1 MAGSPSSSLPFDEP
15 LLQLERMMANI
26 EKVMVGKRRPVE
38 LVITSL
44 LCGGHVL
51 LEDVPGVGKTM
62 LVKALAR
69 TVDAGFKRI
78 QFTPDLLP
86 SDVTGV
92 SVYNRSLQE
101 FQFRPGPL
109 FTNIVLAD
117 ELNRTSPKTQA
128 ALLEAM
134 EERHVTV
141 DGETYPL
148 PRPFLILATQNPL
161 DHAGTYQLPEA
172 QVDRFF
178 MRIRLGYPDKLQEVE
193 MLGRMQEESP
203 LEQLKP
209 VLFRE
214 ELIRLQR
221 QVRHV
226 HVDES
231 LKVYMV
237 ELAEA
242 TRRHKDVALGA
253 SPRAVLALMLAGQ
266 AAAYRKGRRYIVPDD
281 LKELLEPVLAHRLLL
296 SPEARMAGK
305 TAEQVLASVAA
316 SVPVPGL
323 RYAPGSGS

>member
-1 MAGSPSSSLPFDEP
+1 MASVPSNSLPFDEP
-15 LLQLERMMANI
+15 LLQLERIVANI

-38 LVITSL
+38 LVLTSL

-92 SVYNRSLQE
+92 SIYNRGLQE

-148 PRPFLILATQNPL
+148 PKPFLILATQNPL

-172 QVDRFF
+172 QLDRFF
-178 MRIRLGYPDKLQEVE
+178 MRIRLGYPEKLQEVE
-193 MLGRMQEESP
+193 MLGRMQEQSP

-221 QVRHV
+221 QVRHI

-231 LKVYMV
+231 LKEYMV
-237 ELAEA
+237 ELASA

-266 AAAYRKGRRYIVPDD
+266 ATAYRKGRRYLVPDD
-281 LKELLEPVLAHRLLL
+281 LKDMLEPVFAHRLLL
-296 SPEARMAGK
+296 TPDARMSGK
-305 TAEQVLASVAA
+305 SADQVLASIA
-316 SVPVPGL
+316 SAVPVPGL

>member
-1 MAGSPSSSLPFDEP
+1 MTSATNSLSFDEP
-15 LLQLERMMANI
+15 LLQLERMIANM

-38 LVITSL
+38 LVLTSL

-62 LVKALAR
+62 LVKALAK

-92 SVYNRSLQE
+92 SVYNRGLGQ

-148 PRPFLILATQNPL
+148 PKPFLILATQNPL

-172 QVDRFF
+172 QLDRFF
-178 MRIRLGYPDKLQEVE
+178 MRVQLGYPERAQEVE
-193 MLGRMQEESP
+193 MLGRMQEDSP

-209 VLFRE
+209 VVMRE
-214 ELIRLQR
+214 ELHRLQR

-231 LKVYMV
+231 LKEYMV
-237 ELAEA
+237 ELASA
-242 TRRHKDVALGA
+242 TRKHKDVALGA
-253 SPRAVLALMLAGQ
+253 SPRAVLALMLAAQGT
-266 AAAYRKGRRYIVPDD
+266 AYRKGRRYVVPDD
-281 LKELLEPVLAHRLLL
+281 LKDMLEPVLSHRLLL
-296 SPEARMAGK
+296 TQEARMAGRSS
-305 TAEQVLASVAA
+305 ELILRQIAA
-316 SVPVPGL
+316 SIPVPGL
-323 RYAPGSGS
+323 RYAPGS

>member
-1 MAGSPSSSLPFDEP
+1 MARNPAQSLPFDEP
-15 LLQLERMMANI
+15 LLQLERIIANI

-38 LVITSL
+38 LVLTAL

-62 LVKALAR
+62 LVKALAK

-92 SVYNRSLQE
+92 SVYNRGLSE

-109 FTNIVLAD
+109 FSNLVLAD

-148 PRPFLILATQNPL
+148 PQPFLIMATQNPL

-172 QVDRFF
+172 QLDRFF
-178 MRIRLGYPDKLQEVE
+178 MRIRLGYPGKEQEVE
-193 MLGRMQEESP
+193 MLGRMQEQSP

-231 LKVYMV
+231 LKAYMV

-242 TRRHKDVALGA
+242 TRKHKDVALGA
-253 SPRAVLALMLAGQ
+253 SPRAVLALMLASQ
-266 AAAYRKGRRYIVPDD
+266 ATAYRMGRSYVVPDD
-281 LKELLEPVLAHRLLL
+281 LKDMLEPVLSHRLLL
-296 SPEARMAGK
+296 TPEAKMSGRS
-305 TAEQVLASVAA
+305 AEQIIRHVASVVA
-316 SVPVPGL
+316 VPGL
-323 RYAPGSGS
+323 RYAPGS

>member
-1 MAGSPSSSLPFDEP
+1 MPFDEP
-15 LLQLERMMANI
+15 LLQLERIISNI

-38 LVITSL
+38 LVLTSL

-62 LVKALAR
+62 LVKALAK

-92 SVYNRSLQE
+92 SVYNRGLNE

-109 FTNIVLAD
+109 FTNLVLAD

-148 PRPFLILATQNPL
+148 PQPFLILATQNPL
-161 DHAGTYQLPEA
+161 EHAGTYQLPEA
-172 QVDRFF
+172 QLDRFF
-178 MRIRLGYPDKLQEVE
+178 MRIRLGYPDRDHEVE
-193 MLGRMQEESP
+193 MLGRMQEQSP

-231 LKVYMV
+231 LREYMV
-237 ELAEA
+237 ELAVG
-242 TRRHKDVALGA
+242 TRKHKDVLLGA

-266 AAAYRKGRRYIVPDD
+266 AQAYRKGRSYVVPDD
-281 LKELLEPVLAHRLLL
+281 LKEVLEPVLAHRLLL
-296 SPEARMAGK
+296 TPEARMAGRS
-305 TAEQVLASVAA
+305 AEQVLASVAQA
-316 SVPVPGL
+316 VPVPGL
-323 RYAPGSGS
+323 RYAPGS